1 MKVKGL
7 IEEIKELAEERGLE
21 AVEELYTSDRTRID
35 VAILKEEKKL
45 LAIEFERTY
54 KWIRRRILYN
64 GIKAYRAGFKDLL
77 MIYPFSQNSVPNSWV
92 MDYLEDIG
100 MNIDI
105 VHPDDCL
112 KEILKLIK
120 QQNSC

>member
-7 IEEIKELAEERGLE
+7 TEEIKELAEERGFE
-21 AVEELYTSDRTRID
+21 AVEELYTPDRTRID
-35 VAILKEEKKL
+35 VAVLKGEEKV
-45 LAIEFERTY
+45 LAVEFERTY

-92 MDYLEDIG
+92 LDFLEDLD
-100 MNIDI
+100 MNIEI
-105 VHPDDCL
+105 LHPDDCL
-112 KEILKLIK
+112 EEIKKSISEFSK
-120 QQNSC
+120 K

>member
-7 IEEIKELAEERGLE
+7 TEEIKKLAESRGLE
-21 AVEELYTSDRTRID
+21 AIEELYTSDRTRID
-35 VAILKEEKKL
+35 VAILKEEEKL

-64 GIKAYRAGFKDLL
+64 GIKAYRTGFRDLI
-77 MIYPFSQNSVPNSWV
+77 MVYPFSQNSVPNSWV
-92 MDYLEDIG
+92 MDYLRDIG
-100 MNIDI
+100 MNIEI

-112 KEILKLIK
+112 EEITQLIK
-120 QQNSC
+120 S